1 MKARVTRYVDERT
14 GLGPVVRYVLDRR
27 IPSGISWLHT
37 FGSASLTLFILMV
50 VTGMFLALNYAP
62 SISDAHASTAYIQHQ
77 VPLGGFVLGLHYW
90 GATAMVV
97 LVTLHLLRVFLMGAY
112 KFPRELNWMIGVL
125 IFGLVLLFAFT
136 GYLLPWDNTAFFATR
151 VGVNIVAS
159 VPLLGNAMAALL
171 RGGADI
177 GAATLTHFYAIH
189 VLFLP
194 AIVTALIDGHLFLVV
209 RNGIAPLP
217 RRQAAGRPRR
227 PAVLGDGPG
236 AMRASKVELAEPD
249 PAPVQMG
256 DSFYPRHVLM
266 DAITSLVVLL
276 IVVALALL
284 FAVPDSGN
292 ANPGNAA
299 FVPRPAWYFLA
310 PFQLLKY
317 VPGPLEALATAV
329 LPLVAGG
336 ALFLLP
342 FIDRRR
348 GRHPF
353 DRPLVTGIGIAS
365 VLAIVV
371 LTLIGAYAR

>member
-1 MKARVTRYVDERT
+1 MRARLSRYVDERT
-14 GLGPVVRYVLDRR
+14 GLGPVLRYVLDRR

-90 GATAMVV
+90 GASAMVV
-97 LVTLHLLRVFLMGAY
+97 LVVVHLLRVFFMGAY
-112 KFPRELNWMIGVL
+112 KFPRELNWMLGVV
-125 IFGLVLLFAFT
+125 IFALVLLFAFT

-159 VPLLGNAMAALL
+159 VPLLGNALAALL

-194 AIVTALIDGHLFLVV
+194 AIVTALIAGHLFLVV

-217 RRQAAGRPRR
+217 RRAVAGRPGR
-227 PAVLGDGPG
+227 PAVLGGGPG
-236 AMRASKVELAEPD
+236 AMRAPKAELTEPE
-249 PAPVQMG
+249 PAPAQMG

-266 DAITSLVVLL
+266 DAITSLLVLL
-276 IVVALALL
+276 VVVGLALL

-292 ANPGNAA
+292 ANPGNAS
-299 FVPRPAWYFLA
+299 FIPRPAWYFLA

-342 FIDRRR
+342 LLDRRR

-353 DRPLVTGIGIAS
+353 DRPAVTLIGIAS
-365 VLAIVV
+365 VIGIVT
-371 LTLIGAYAR
+371 LTLVGAYAH

>member
-1 MKARVTRYVDERT
+1 MKVKVVRYIDERT
-14 GLGPVVRYVLDRR
+14 GLGPVMRYVLDRR
-27 IPSGISWLHT
+27 IPRGISWLHT

-62 SISDAHASTAYIQHQ
+62 SITDAHASTAYIQHQ

-90 GATAMVV
+90 GASAMVV
-97 LVTLHLLRVFLMGAY
+97 LVAIHMLRVFFMGAY
-112 KFPRELNWMIGVL
+112 KFPRELNWMIGVV
-125 IFGLVLLFAFT
+125 IFALVLLFAFT

-151 VGVNIVAS
+151 VGINIVAS

-194 AIVTALIDGHLFLVV
+194 ALVTALIASHLFLVV

-217 RRQAAGRPRR
+217 RRQKRARPTR

-236 AMRASKVELAEPD
+236 AMRARTAELEDAA
-249 PAPVQMG
+249 PAPAELG

-266 DAITSLVVLL
+266 DAITSLLVLL
-276 IVVALALL
+276 VVVALALL
-284 FAVPDSGN
+284 FQVPDSGN
-292 ANPGNAA
+292 ANPGNST

-329 LPLVAGG
+329 LPLIAGG
-336 ALFLLP
+336 ALLLLP
-342 FIDRRR
+342 LIDSRR

-353 DRPLVTGIGIAS
+353 DRPLVTAIGIAS
-365 VLAIVV
+365 LVAIVA
-371 LTLIGAYAR
+371 LTIAGAVSH

>member
-1 MKARVTRYVDERT
+1 MKKRVGDYIDERT
-14 GLGPVVRYVLDRR
+14 GLKPVLRYVLDRR
-27 IPSGISWLHT
+27 LPAGISWLHT

-62 SISDAHASTAYIQHQ
+62 SITDAHASTAYIQRQ
-77 VPLGGFVLGLHYW
+77 VPLGGFVLGLHFW
-90 GATAMVV
+90 GASAMVI
-97 LVTLHLLRVFLMGAY
+97 LVTVHLLRVFFMGAY
-112 KFPRELNWMIGVL
+112 KFPRELNWMIGVV

-151 VGVNIVAS
+151 VGVNIVGS
-159 VPLLGNAMAALL
+159 VPLLGGALAALL
-171 RGGADI
+171 SGGPEI

-194 AIVTALIDGHLFLVV
+194 SIVGLLIAAHLFLVV

-217 RRQAAGRPRR
+217 GRVAAHLRGRPR
-227 PAVLGDGPG
+227 VLGDGPG
-236 AMRASKVELAEPD
+236 AMRAPDAEIPE
-249 PAPVQMG
+249 AAGAAQTG

-266 DAITSLVVLL
+266 DAVVSLLMLL
-276 IVVALALL
+276 VVVALALL

-292 ANPGNAA
+292 ANPANSG

-317 VPGPLEALATAV
+317 VPGPLEAVATAL
-329 LPLVAGG
+329 LPIVAGVS
-336 ALFLLP
+336 LLLLP
-342 FIDRRR
+342 FIDRRQ

-353 DRPLVTGIGIAS
+353 DRPLVTSIGVAS
-365 VLAIVV
+365 LVALVALTVAGAISS
-371 LTLIGAYAR
+371 

>member
-1 MKARVTRYVDERT
+1 MKARVSRYVDERT

-27 IPSGISWLHT
+27 IPSGVSWLHT
-37 FGSASLTLFILMV
+37 FGSASLTIFILMV

-77 VPLGGFVLGLHYW
+77 VPLGGFVLGLHFW
-90 GATAMVV
+90 GASAMVV
-97 LVTLHLLRVFLMGAY
+97 LVTAHLLRVFLMGAY
-112 KFPRELNWMIGVL
+112 KFPRELNWMIGVI
-125 IFGLVLLFAFT
+125 IFALVLVFAFT

-151 VGVNIVAS
+151 VGVNIVGS

-194 AIVTALIDGHLFLVV
+194 AIVTMLIASHLFLVI

-217 RRQAAGRPRR
+217 RRERSGRLGR

-236 AMRASKVELAEPD
+236 AMRAPRAEIPASGQ
-249 PAPVQMG
+249 APVQMG

-266 DAITSLVVLL
+266 DAITSLIVLL
-276 IVVALALL
+276 VVVAVALL

-299 FVPRPAWYFLA
+299 FIPRPAWYFLA

-329 LPLVAGG
+329 LPAIAGA

-348 GRHPF
+348 GRHPY
-353 DRPLVTGIGIAS
+353 DRPLVTTIGTAS
-365 VLAIVV
+365 VLGIVA
-371 LTLIGAYAR
+371 LTVIGAVSR

>member
-14 GLGPVVRYVLDRR
+14 GLGPVIRYVLDRR
-27 IPSGISWLHT
+27 IPAGISWLHT
-37 FGSASLTLFILMV
+37 FGSASLTLFALMV

-62 SISDAHASTAYIQHQ
+62 SITDAHASTAYIQHQ
-77 VPLGGFVLGLHYW
+77 VPFGGFVLGLHYW
-90 GATAMVV
+90 GASAMVV
-97 LVTLHLLRVFLMGAY
+97 LVVLHLLRVFFMGAY
-112 KFPRELNWMIGVL
+112 KFPRELNWMVGVM

-159 VPLLGNAMAALL
+159 VPLFGDAMAALL
-171 RGGADI
+171 RGGADV

-194 AIVTALIDGHLFLVV
+194 AIVTALIAGHLFLVI

-217 RRQAAGRPRR
+217 HRARGTGVLRPT
-227 PAVLGDGPG
+227 VLGDGPG
-236 AMRASKVELAEPD
+236 AMRAGKSALPEASPEP
-249 PAPVQMG
+249 ARMG

-266 DAITSLVVLL
+266 DAIVSLLVLL
-276 IVVALALL
+276 TVVALALL
-284 FAVPDSGN
+284 FAVPDSGT
-292 ANPGNAA
+292 ANPGNSA
-299 FVPRPAWYFLA
+299 FTPRPAWYFLA

-329 LPLVAGG
+329 LPFVAGA
-336 ALFLLP
+336 ALLLLP
-342 FIDRRR
+342 LIDRRR

-353 DRPLVTGIGIAS
+353 ERPAVTAIGVVS
-365 VLAIVV
+365 LLAIVA
-371 LTLIGAYAR
+371 LTIAGAISQ

>member
-1 MKARVTRYVDERT
+1 MRARLARYVDERT
-14 GLGPVVRYVLDRR
+14 GLGPVLRYVLDRR

-90 GATAMVV
+90 GASAMVV
-97 LVTLHLLRVFLMGAY
+97 LVVVHLLRVFFMGAY
-112 KFPRELNWMIGVL
+112 KFPRELNWMIGVV
-125 IFGLVLLFAFT
+125 IFGLVLVFAFT
-136 GYLLPWDNTAFFATR
+136 GYLLPWDNTAFFATQ

-159 VPLLGNAMAALL
+159 VPLLGNALAALL

-194 AIVTALIDGHLFLVV
+194 AIVTALIAGHLFLVL
-209 RNGIAPLP
+209 RNGIAPPP
-217 RRQAAGRPRR
+217 RRAAARRPGR

-236 AMRASKVELAEPD
+236 AMRASKVALTEPD

-266 DAITSLVVLL
+266 DAITSLLVLL
-276 IVVALALL
+276 VVVGLALL

-292 ANPGNAA
+292 ANPGNAS
-299 FVPRPAWYFLA
+299 FIPRPAWYFLA

-342 FIDRRR
+342 LLDRRR
-348 GRHPF
+348 GRHLF
-353 DRPLVTGIGIAS
+353 DRPAVTLIGIAS
-365 VLAIVV
+365 VIGIVT
-371 LTLIGAYAR
+371 LTLIGAYAH

>member
-1 MKARVTRYVDERT
+1 MKARVAGFLEQRT

-27 IPSGISWLHT
+27 LPAGISWLHT

-62 SISDAHASTAYIQHQ
+62 SITDAHASTSYIQRQ
-77 VPLGGFVLGLHYW
+77 VPLGGLVLGLHYW
-90 GATAMVV
+90 GATAMVA
-97 LVTLHLLRVFLMGAY
+97 LVTMHMLRVFFMGAY
-112 KFPRELNWMIGVL
+112 KFPRELNWMLGVG

-136 GYLLPWDNTAFFATR
+136 GYLLPWDNMAFFATR
-151 VGVNIVAS
+151 VGINIVGS
-159 VPLLGNAMAALL
+159 VPLLGGALAALL
-171 RGGADI
+171 RGGPDI

-194 AIVTALIDGHLFLVV
+194 SIVGLLITAHLFLVV

-217 RRQAAGRPRR
+217 RRLGAGLRGRPT
-227 PAVLGDGPG
+227 VLGDGPG
-236 AMRASKVELAEPD
+236 AMRAADATLHREP
-249 PAPVQMG
+249 AGTETG

-266 DAITSLVVLL
+266 DAVVSLLVLLVVT
-276 IVVALALL
+276 ALAL
-284 FAVPDSGN
+284 FFQVPDSGN
-292 ANPGNAA
+292 ANPGNSS

-317 VPGPLEALATAV
+317 VPGPLEALATTV
-329 LPLVAGG
+329 LPVVAGAG
-336 ALFLLP
+336 LLLLP

-353 DRPLVTGIGIAS
+353 DRPLVTLLGIAS
-365 VLAIVV
+365 LVAVGL
-371 LTLIGAYAR
+371 LTLLGAISH

>member
-1 MKARVTRYVDERT
+1 MKSRITRYVDERT

-27 IPSGISWLHT
+27 IPRGISWLQT
-37 FGSASLTLFILMV
+37 FGSASLTLFLLMV

-62 SISDAHASTAYIQHQ
+62 SISDAHASTAYIQRQ
-77 VPLGGFVLGLHYW
+77 VPLGSFVLGLHYW
-90 GATAMVV
+90 GASAMVV
-97 LVTLHLLRVFLMGAY
+97 LVTIHLLRVFFMGAY
-112 KFPRELNWMIGVL
+112 KFPRELNWMIGVI
-125 IFGLVLLFAFT
+125 IFALVLVFAFT

-151 VGVNIVAS
+151 VGLNIVAS
-159 VPLLGNAMAALL
+159 VPLLGNALAALL
-171 RGGADI
+171 RGGAQI

-194 AIVTALIDGHLFLVV
+194 ALVTALIAGHLFLVV
-209 RNGIAPLP
+209 RNGIAPPP
-217 RRQAAGRPRR
+217 RRVGAVRHGR

-236 AMRASKVELAEPD
+236 AMRVPKAEVSHPGQA
-249 PAPVQMG
+249 PAEMG

-276 IVVALALL
+276 VVVALALL
-284 FAVPDSGN
+284 FQVPDTGT

-299 FVPRPAWYFLA
+299 FIPRPAWYFLA

-329 LPLVAGG
+329 LPLIAGG
-336 ALFLLP
+336 ALLLLP
-342 FIDRRR
+342 FIDHRR

-365 VLAIVV
+365 VIGIVA
-371 LTLIGAYAR
+371 LTIAGAVSH

>member
-1 MKARVTRYVDERT
+1 MKARVSRFVDERT
-14 GLGPVVRYVLDRR
+14 GLGPVLRYVLDRR
-27 IPSGISWLHT
+27 IPKGISWLHT

-62 SISDAHASTAYIQHQ
+62 SIGDAHASTAYIQHQ

-90 GATAMVV
+90 GASAMVV
-97 LVTLHLLRVFLMGAY
+97 LVTVHLLRVFFMGAY
-112 KFPRELNWMIGVL
+112 RFPRELNWMIGVI
-125 IFGLVLLFAFT
+125 IFGLVLVFAFT

-159 VPLLGNAMAALL
+159 VPLIGNAMAALL
-171 RGGADI
+171 RGGSDI
-177 GAATLTHFYAIH
+177 GAASLTHFYAIH

-194 AIVTALIDGHLFLVV
+194 ALVSLLIGSHLFLVI

-217 RRQAAGRPRR
+217 RRTRTAETGRPV
-227 PAVLGDGPG
+227 VLGDGPG
-236 AMRASKVELAEPD
+236 AMRAPKTGLSQAD
-249 PAPVQMG
+249 RAPVQMG
-256 DSFYPRHVLM
+256 DSFYPQHVLM

-276 IVVALALL
+276 VVVALAML
-284 FAVPDSGN
+284 FQVPDSGN

-317 VPGPLEALATAV
+317 VPGPLEALATAL
-329 LPLVAGG
+329 LPAVAG
-336 ALFLLP
+336 ATLFLLP
-342 FIDRRR
+342 LIDRRR

-353 DRPLVTGIGIAS
+353 DRPVIIAIGVASLVAVVALTIAG
-365 VLAIVV
+365 AIS
-371 LTLIGAYAR
+371 R

>member
-1 MKARVTRYVDERT
+1 MRARLTRYVDERT
-14 GLGPVVRYVLDRR
+14 GLGPVLRYVLDRR

-90 GATAMVV
+90 GASAMVV
-97 LVTLHLLRVFLMGAY
+97 LVVVHLLRVFFMGAY
-112 KFPRELNWMIGVL
+112 KFPRELNWMIGVV
-125 IFGLVLLFAFT
+125 IFALVLLFAFT

-194 AIVTALIDGHLFLVV
+194 AIVTALIAGHLFLVV

-217 RRQAAGRPRR
+217 RRAVGGRPGR
-227 PAVLGDGPG
+227 PAVLGNGPG
-236 AMRASKVELAEPD
+236 AMRARKAELTAPD
-249 PAPVQMG
+249 PAPVQIG

-266 DAITSLVVLL
+266 DAITSLLVLL
-276 IVVALALL
+276 VVVGLALL

-292 ANPGNAA
+292 ANPGNAS
-299 FVPRPAWYFLA
+299 FIPRPAWYFLA

-329 LPLVAGG
+329 LPAVAGV

-342 FIDRRR
+342 LIDRRR
-348 GRHPF
+348 SRHPV
-353 DRPLVTGIGIAS
+353 DRPVVTLIGIAS
-365 VLAIVV
+365 VIGIVT
-371 LTLIGAYAR
+371 LTLVGAYAR

>member
-1 MKARVTRYVDERT
+1 MRARIARYVDERT

-27 IPSGISWLHT
+27 IPQGISWLHT
-37 FGSASLTLFILMV
+37 FGSASLTLFALMV

-62 SISDAHASTAYIQHQ
+62 SITDAHASTAYIQHQ
-77 VPLGGFVLGLHYW
+77 VPFGGFVLGLHYW
-90 GATAMVV
+90 GASAMVV
-97 LVTLHLLRVFLMGAY
+97 LVVLHLLRVFFMGAY
-112 KFPRELNWMIGVL
+112 KFPRELNWMVGVM

-159 VPLLGNAMAALL
+159 VPLVGDAMAALL
-171 RGGADI
+171 RGGADV

-194 AIVTALIDGHLFLVV
+194 ALVTALIAGHLFLVI

-217 RRQAAGRPRR
+217 RRAHAPALGRPT
-227 PAVLGDGPG
+227 VLGEGPG
-236 AMRASKVELAEPD
+236 AMRARETDLPSAD
-249 PAPVQMG
+249 PAPVRMG

-266 DAITSLVVLL
+266 DAITSLLVLIL
-276 IVVALALL
+276 VVALALL

-292 ANPGNAA
+292 ANPGNST

-317 VPGPLEALATAV
+317 VPGPLQALATAV
-329 LPLVAGG
+329 LPLVAVV
-336 ALFLLP
+336 ALFALP

-353 DRPLVTGIGIAS
+353 ERPAVTAIGAAG
-365 VLAIVV
+365 VLAIVA
-371 LTLIGAYAR
+371 LTIAGAFSH

>member
-1 MKARVTRYVDERT
+1 MKARVSRFVDERT
-14 GLGPVVRYVLDRR
+14 GLGPVLRYVLDRR
-27 IPSGISWLHT
+27 IPKGISWLHT

-62 SISDAHASTAYIQHQ
+62 SIGDAHASTAYIQHQ

-90 GATAMVV
+90 GASAMVV
-97 LVTLHLLRVFLMGAY
+97 LVTVHLLRVFFMGAY
-112 KFPRELNWMIGVL
+112 RFPRELNWMIGVI
-125 IFGLVLLFAFT
+125 IFGLVLVFAFT

-159 VPLLGNAMAALL
+159 VPLIGNAMAALL
-171 RGGADI
+171 RGGSDI

-194 AIVTALIDGHLFLVV
+194 ALVSLLIGSHLFLVI

-217 RRQAAGRPRR
+217 RRTRTAETGRPV
-227 PAVLGDGPG
+227 VLGDGPG
-236 AMRASKVELAEPD
+236 AMRAPKTELSQAGQ
-249 PAPVQMG
+249 APVQMG
-256 DSFYPRHVLM
+256 DSFYPQHVLM

-276 IVVALALL
+276 VVVALAML
-284 FAVPDSGN
+284 FQVPDSGN

-317 VPGPLEALATAV
+317 VPGPLEALATAL
-329 LPLVAGG
+329 LPAVAG
-336 ALFLLP
+336 ATLFLLP
-342 FIDRRR
+342 LIDRRR

-353 DRPLVTGIGIAS
+353 DRPVIIAIGVASLVAVVALTIAG
-365 VLAIVV
+365 AIS
-371 LTLIGAYAR
+371 R

>member
-1 MKARVTRYVDERT
+1 MKTRIGRYIDERT
-14 GLGPVVRYVLDRR
+14 GLGPVMRYVLDRR
-27 IPSGISWLHT
+27 IPRGISWLHT

-62 SISDAHASTAYIQHQ
+62 SITDAHASTTYIQHQ

-90 GATAMVV
+90 GASAMVV
-97 LVTLHLLRVFLMGAY
+97 LVAIHMLRVFFMGAY
-112 KFPRELNWMIGVL
+112 KFPRELNWMIGVI
-125 IFGLVLLFAFT
+125 IFALVLLFAFT

-151 VGVNIVAS
+151 VGINIVAS

-171 RGGADI
+171 SGGADI

-194 AIVTALIDGHLFLVV
+194 ALVTALIAGHLFLVV

-217 RRQAAGRPRR
+217 RRLKPAGRTR

-236 AMRASKVELAEPD
+236 AMRARSAELEDSA
-249 PAPVQMG
+249 PAPVELG

-266 DAITSLVVLL
+266 DAITSLLVLL
-276 IVVALALL
+276 VVVALALL
-284 FAVPDSGN
+284 FQVPDSGN
-292 ANPGNAA
+292 ANPGNST

-317 VPGPLEALATAV
+317 VPGPLEALATAI
-329 LPLVAGG
+329 LPLIAGG
-336 ALFLLP
+336 ALLLLP
-342 FIDRRR
+342 VLDSRR

-353 DRPLVTGIGIAS
+353 DRPLVTAIGIAS
-365 VLAIVV
+365 LLAILA
-371 LTLIGAYAR
+371 LTLAGAISH